1 LKLETPFDRKDKR
14 TILRNMKIKQM
25 EKEALLA
32 GLGARVRALR
42 LEADLTVSAFGKRTS
57 LSPRFINQLEA
68 GTGNISVARLAQV
81 AAALGRAL
89 PELLPPSETDHSLR
103 AEVWRSLA
111 ACDDEDLSELRQWLA
126 KRNRRRAM
134 PRYIALIGILGAGKS
149 TVGPLLARRLK
160 TDFVELDH
168 EIEEAAG
175 MPLADLFA
183 THGEHYYRA
192 REREAL
198 AQLFATSGGGVFAP
212 GGSVVTDPESWN
224 LVKQRCFTIWLHAT
238 PEELMKRTK
247 RKGNPRLLSRP
258 SVMTDLKSLL
268 ARREPLYAESQ
279 LTIKTTGKTPAK
291 IAQEIL
297 NVIHS
302 LRQEPK

>member
-1 LKLETPFDRKDKR
+1 
-14 TILRNMKIKQM
+14 MKAKQK

-32 GLGARVRALR
+32 RLGAQVRTLR
-42 LEADLTVSAFGKRTS
+42 LDAHLTVSEFAERAS

-81 AAALGRAL
+81 AASLGRAL
-89 PELLPPSETDHSLR
+89 PELLPPPETDHSLR
-103 AEVWRSLA
+103 AEVWRLLA
-111 ACDDEDLSELRQWLA
+111 DCDDKDLHELRQWLA
-126 KRNRRRAM
+126 RRNGHDAT

-149 TVGPLLARRLK
+149 TIGPLLAKKLK

-183 THGEHYYRA
+183 SHGEAYYRTL
-192 REREAL
+192 ERESL
-198 AQLFATSGGGVFAP
+198 ARLFVNSRGGVFAP

-224 LVKQRCFTIWLHAT
+224 LVKQRCFTIWLHAM
-238 PEELMKRTK
+238 PEELMKRTT

-258 SVMTDLKSLL
+258 SVLDDMKSLL

-279 LTIKTTGKTPAK
+279 LTIKTTGRTPAK
-291 IAQEIL
+291 ITQEIL
-297 NVIHS
+297 AALQSVPRDS
-302 LRQEPK
+302 RTAKLRSARS

>member
-1 LKLETPFDRKDKR
+1 
-14 TILRNMKIKQM
+14 MKAEQK

-32 GLGARVRALR
+32 RLGARVRALR
-42 LEADLTVSAFGKRTS
+42 LADDLTVGEFAKRTS

-68 GTGNISVARLAQV
+68 GTGNISVARLAQM
-81 AAALGRAL
+81 AAALGRTL
-89 PELLPPSETDHSLR
+89 PELLPPPETDHSLR

-111 ACDDEDLSELRQWLA
+111 DCDDGDLHGLRQWLA
-126 KRNRRRAM
+126 ERNDRGAL

-149 TVGPLLARRLK
+149 TVGPLLAKQLK
-160 TDFVELDH
+160 ADFVELDH

-183 THGEHYYRA
+183 THGEGYYRTLEHGSLA
-192 REREAL
+192 R
-198 AQLFATSGGGVFAP
+198 LFAASRGGVFAP

-224 LVKQRCFTIWLHAT
+224 LVKQRCFTVWLHAT

-247 RKGNPRLLSRP
+247 RKGNQRLLSRP
-258 SVMTDLKSLL
+258 SVMTDMKSLL
-268 ARREPLYAESQ
+268 SRREPLYAESQ

-291 IAQEIL
+291 IVHEIL
-297 NVIHS
+297 NALDS
-302 LRQEPK
+302 LRRDPGRAKGRGTRRRLS

>member
-1 LKLETPFDRKDKR
+1 MEIKRK
-14 TILRNMKIKQM
+14 

-32 GLGARVRALR
+32 RLGARVRALR
-42 LEADLTVSAFGKRTS
+42 LEADLTVSAFAKRAS
-57 LSPRFINQLEA
+57 LSPRFINKLEA

-89 PELLPPSETDHSLR
+89 PELLPPPEADHSLR

-111 ACDDEDLSELRQWLA
+111 DCGDGDLHELRQWLA
-126 KRNRRRAM
+126 VRNGHGAT
-134 PRYIALIGILGAGKS
+134 PRYIALIGILNAGKS
-149 TVGPLLARRLK
+149 TIGPLLSRQLK

-183 THGEHYYRA
+183 THGEGYYRTL
-192 REREAL
+192 EHEAL
-198 AQLFATSGGGVFAP
+198 ARHFATSRGGVFAP

-247 RKGNPRLLSRP
+247 RKGYQRLLSRP
-258 SVMTDLKSLL
+258 SVVADLKSLL
-268 ARREPLYAESQ
+268 ARREPLYAESK

-291 IAQEIL
+291 IMQEIL
-297 NVIHS
+297 NALPS
-302 LRQEPK
+302 LQREPGTAKGRGACS

>member
-1 LKLETPFDRKDKR
+1 
-14 TILRNMKIKQM
+14 MKVKEK

-32 GLGARVRALR
+32 RLGARVRALR
-42 LEADLTVSAFGKRTS
+42 LADELTVSEFAKRTS

-68 GTGNISVARLAQV
+68 GTGNISVARLARV
-81 AAALGRAL
+81 AAALGRTL
-89 PELLPPSETDHSLR
+89 PELLPPPESDQSLR

-111 ACDDEDLSELRQWLA
+111 DCDTQDLRELRQWLTG
-126 KRNRRRAM
+126 RNGHGAT

-149 TVGPLLARRLK
+149 TVGPLLAKQLK

-183 THGEHYYRA
+183 THGEGYYRTL
-192 REREAL
+192 EHEAL
-198 AQLFATSGGGVFAP
+198 ARLFATSRGGVFAP

-238 PEELMKRTK
+238 PEELRKRMK

-258 SVMTDLKSLL
+258 TMMTDLKNLL

-279 LTIKTTGKTPAK
+279 LTIKTSGKRPAK
-291 IAQEIL
+291 IVQEIL
-297 NVIHS
+297 NALDS
-302 LRQEPK
+302 LQRETGTAKQLSPRLPPGR

>member
-1 LKLETPFDRKDKR
+1 
-14 TILRNMKIKQM
+14 MKIKQQ
-25 EKEALLA
+25 EKEALLVS
-32 GLGARVRALR
+32 LGARVRALR
-42 LEADLTVSAFGKRTS
+42 LEAGLTISAFAERAS

-68 GTGNISVARLAQV
+68 GTGNISVARLAQ
-81 AAALGRAL
+81 AASALGRAL
-89 PELLPPSETDHSLR
+89 PELLPPPETDHSLR

-111 ACDDEDLSELRQWLA
+111 DCDDGDLSELRQWLA
-126 KRNRRRAM
+126 KRNGRGAP

-160 TDFVELDH
+160 TGFVELDH

-183 THGEHYYRA
+183 THGEDYYRA
-192 REREAL
+192 LEHEAL
-198 AQLFATSGGGVFAP
+198 ARLFATLHGGVFAP

-224 LVKQRCFTIWLHAT
+224 LVKQRCFTIWLRAT

-268 ARREPLYAESQ
+268 ARREPLYAESH

-297 NVIHS
+297 KSLHS
-302 LRQEPK
+302 LQQGAGKAKGRGPR